1 MQNVSEFSGEAN
13 DIVSDNA
20 TAVVGAIG
28 LGMAASR
35 IDINSSHQQSKDYK
49 KNGLVDLDSL
59 QD

>member
-1 MQNVSEFSGEAN
+1 MHDTESDLRMQNVSEFSGEAN

-35 IDINSSHQQSKDYK
+35 IDINSSH
-49 KNGLVDLDSL
+49 
-59 QD
+59 